1 VASASCAADLV
12 KVTEVR
18 TNTAPREVPL
28 GRQVPAQRAP
38 FVRRALRAVRTHRA
52 AYLFILPSFI
62 AFLVFTAYPT
72 LDTVIV
78 SFQNILGSHHYWVG
92 LDNYR
97 QMISDAVFGTAAKNT
112 VLYFLY
118 MVPLGLVLAVSLAA
132 LVSVL
137 PSIRMQKLFKAAFY
151 LPIATVS
158 TVMLSLIWTYMYDPA
173 FGVINDVL
181 QTVGLPPQP
190 WLSSPHTALVSL
202 VIMMQTQWWGGMIIL
217 LVASIDAIPVDLYE
231 ASELD
236 GASRIRQ
243 FRQITLPLIRPAMA
257 YVTVIATISSFRI
270 FNEIQLMTQ
279 GGPAYATENIAYYI
293 YQTGINDFNF
303 GEAAAFSTVLLAV
316 TIIVAVVQYRLIN
329 RHVQY

>member
-1 VASASCAADLV
+1 MR
-12 KVTEVR
+12 VTE
-18 TNTAPREVPL
+18 APREPVAVDLRVRGGTSTLRVPL
-28 GRQVPAQRAP
+28 GSR
-38 FVRRALRAVRTHRA
+38 VRRAVRRHRA
-52 AYLFILPSFI
+52 AYLFILPSFL
-62 AFLVFTAYPT
+62 AFLLFTAYPT
-72 LDTVIV
+72 LDTILV
-78 SFQNILGSHHYWVG
+78 SFQNILGTHHEWVG
-92 LDNYR
+92 LENYR
-97 QMISDAVFGTAAKNT
+97 EMLSDAVFGTAAKNT

-118 MVPLGLVLAVSLAA
+118 MVPLGLILAVSLAG
-132 LVSVL
+132 LVHIL

-173 FGVINDVL
+173 FGIINDVL
-181 QTVGLPPQP
+181 QDVGLPPQP
-190 WLSSPHTALVSL
+190 WLSSPHTAMVSL

-217 LVASIDAIPVDLYE
+217 LVASMDSIPTDLYE
-231 ASELD
+231 ASQID
-236 GASRIRQ
+236 GASRLRQ
-243 FRQITLPLIRPAMA
+243 FRQITLPLIRPAIA
-257 YVTVIATISSFRI
+257 YVAIIATISSFRI

-316 TIIVAVVQYRLIN
+316 TIIVAVVQYRIIN

>member
-1 VASASCAADLV
+1 MRVTEARTESASAEIADRRGTSDSRLS
-12 KVTEVR
+12 
-18 TNTAPREVPL
+18 L
-28 GRQVPAQRAP
+28 FGR
-38 FVRRALRAVRTHRA
+38 VRRAVRKHRA
-52 AYLFILPSFI
+52 AYLFILPSFL

-72 LDTVIV
+72 LDTIVV
-78 SFQNILGSHHYWVG
+78 SFQNILGSQHEWVG
-92 LDNYR
+92 LENYR
-97 QMISDAVFGTAAKNT
+97 EMLSDAVFGTAAKNT

-118 MVPLGLVLAVSLAA
+118 MVPLGLILAVTLAG
-132 LVSVL
+132 LVHVL
-137 PSIRMQKLFKAAFY
+137 PSTRMQKLFKAAFY

-173 FGVINDVL
+173 FGIINDVL
-181 QTVGLPPQP
+181 QDVGLPPQP
-190 WLSSPHTALVSL
+190 WLSSPRTALISL
-202 VIMMQTQWWGGMIIL
+202 VIMMQTLWWGGMIIL
-217 LVASIDAIPVDLYE
+217 LVASMDSIPRDLYE
-231 ASELD
+231 ASQID

-243 FRQITLPLIRPAMA
+243 FRKITLPLIRPAIA
-257 YVTVIATISSFRI
+257 YVAIIATISSFRI

-316 TIIVAVVQYRLIN
+316 TIVIAVVQYKIIN